1 MSAVSTNLQAAINE
15 IYGTP
20 EEVTDEN
27 LDEKAKE
34 SQLLEWIV
42 RSIYYVA
49 SWIEDTVG
57 GMFEGLT
64 GTNEF
69 PWADRVI
76 FNAVPFLDVNF
87 LNPEP
92 GSLFLAGS
100 DQKTALASVIVK
112 IYGSLMTLA
121 IGFLGVAVGVISIKL
136 AISTVASEKAKYKKS
151 IVKFFSSIVLLFCV
165 HYIIALVFYVNER
178 LVETASAILVDT
190 VTELGMQNN
199 LDLSNKLN
207 KDTLVSLYVQA
218 NTSDDDSS
226 SEFTSNDICFYSCI
240 EPFSPS
246 FQPVLKGVNSLKV
259 SSLPFKNVAEAAT
272 YIENNTEIAAKLIRE
287 FQDTR
292 YSMAYST
299 ESESKGIIAALK
311 GAKQKK
317 RDAIGML
324 AFDIWVVKGGKE
336 NEKSEISAV
345 VNNYI
350 NNEVKKYLEIFAN
363 KTDEKIAQEY
373 INVIKE
379 TLLKKVS
386 YDVDVS
392 DWPDANPPMIYMG
405 NGDNQY
411 NNYKAIAD
419 KLKATDFNFVSSY
432 LINETSLGK
441 NIVYNSIYDNLAYL
455 DSASEDIVSVNW
467 DNPNSD
473 SFVGGYFLVDA
484 VGKNDK
490 GPLYENGKA
499 TEKTTEVILY
509 MTKDHQSH
517 FTTDLDT
524 IKNCVSKWRN
534 SSKTKYYEKIY
545 NMYSHYALSS
555 DDENYISNVNDNV
568 FSIITSLATYFK
580 DAVWGYEVNSN
591 GDLIGWRQNNFTV
604 SGAIIYCIFLV
615 QSLIFFIAYIKR
627 FFYVTILAMF
637 APVVVLYNFMFG
649 GL

>member
-1 MSAVSTNLQAAINE
+1 MSAFSTNLQAAINE

-20 EEVTDEN
+20 EEVADEN

-42 RSIYYVA
+42 KSIYYVA

-92 GSLFLAGS
+92 GSLFLANNN
-100 DQKTALASVIVK
+100 QTALAGVIVK
-112 IYGSLMTLA
+112 IYGSLMTLS

-218 NTSDDDSS
+218 NTVDVDKDSDYTED
-226 SEFTSNDICFYSCI
+226 EFCAFTRI
-240 EPFSPS
+240 EPFSTS
-246 FQPVLKGVNSLKV
+246 FQPVLKGYNSLKL
-259 SSLPFKNVAEAAT
+259 SSLPFKNVTEAST
-272 YIENNTEIAAKLIRE
+272 YIEKNSEIAASLIRE
-287 FQDTR
+287 FKDTR
-292 YSMAYST
+292 YGMAYS
-299 ESESKGIIAALK
+299 SVKDSSGFWKNLFSSGDI
-311 GAKQKK
+311 KK
-317 RDAIGML
+317 NKRSAIGLL
-324 AFDIWVVKGGKE
+324 AFDIWIVKGGKSS
-336 NEKSEISAV
+336 EKDSVSAGV
-345 VNNYI
+345 QNYI
-350 NNEVKKYLEIFAN
+350 DNEVKKYLEIFAN

-373 INVIKE
+373 INKLNTVLVSKISKHKDSDE
-379 TLLKKVS
+379 IEYEGIYAGDGIISTPSYSGYKKYADELKT
-386 YDVDVS
+386 
-392 DWPDANPPMIYMG
+392 
-405 NGDNQY
+405 
-411 NNYKAIAD
+411 
-419 KLKATDFNFVSSY
+419 TDFVFISQSIANGEFYIGDTICYNLLFDCRGLGDLQAYELEDVLKTDWDNEVGPTFLVSA
-432 LINETSLGK
+432 EGK
-441 NIVYNSIYDNLAYL
+441 NLTYESSDGETKEVIVYIDD
-455 DSASEDIVSVNW
+455 DSHEY
-467 DNPNSD
+467 P
-473 SFVGGYFLVDA
+473 
-484 VGKNDK
+484 
-490 GPLYENGKA
+490 
-499 TEKTTEVILY
+499 
-509 MTKDHQSH
+509 

-524 IKNCVSKWRN
+524 IKRFVSKWRN

-555 DDENYISNVNDNV
+555 DDENYVSNVNDNV